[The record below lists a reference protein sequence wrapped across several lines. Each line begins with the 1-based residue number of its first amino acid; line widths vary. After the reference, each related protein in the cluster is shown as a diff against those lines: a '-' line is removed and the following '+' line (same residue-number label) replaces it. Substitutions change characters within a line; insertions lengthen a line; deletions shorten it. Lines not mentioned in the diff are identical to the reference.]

1 MTADFWTWAGLA
13 LLFLFAFFLSLFHA
27 CLNTFSKISLS
38 RFLED
43 RAKEYREKILD
54 LYDETRIAVDS
65 LRVVFIIAF
74 LIDISRLIPR
84 LRHWPIW
91 FFLASLLVFFIFF
104 DYLPRLLNSLNKKA
118 VLRFLL
124 PSLGFIHRIA
134 APLTR
139 LLRKLEEKQIEDE
152 IHEAS
157 EEEIETFIDEATE
170 EGIIEE
176 HEGELLKSVV
186 EFGDTLVKEIMT
198 PRLDMV
204 LIRREATFGALRELI
219 QTEKYSRIPVYKDRV
234 DNIEGVVIAKDLLPY
249 SGDEHKDLPI
259 VPIIRPVHFVPESMK
274 VNRLLKEF
282 QRQMQKLAIVVDE
295 HGGVSGLVTLEDLI
309 EEIVGE
315 IQDEYDQDEETQ
327 IAETGP
333 GEYVVSGDASVD
345 DIEEKFDKDISND
358 DYITVSG
365 LIAHHLGRLPKR
377 GETFEIK
384 GLSFEILEGGQKRI
398 KKVKVRASAGAG
410 IGEDGKK

>member
-1 MTADFWTWAGLA
+1 ME
-13 LLFLFAFFLSLFHA
+13 
-27 CLNTFSKISLS
+27 S
-38 RFLED
+38 RPW
-43 RAKEYREKILD
+43 
-54 LYDETRIAVDS
+54 S
-65 LRVVFIIAF
+65 
-74 LIDISRLIPR
+74 
-84 LRHWPIW
+84 
-91 FFLASLLVFFIFF
+91 
-104 DYLPRLLNSLNKKA
+104 
-118 VLRFLL
+118 
-124 PSLGFIHRIA
+124 
-134 APLTR
+134 
-139 LLRKLEEKQIEDE
+139 
-152 IHEAS
+152 
-157 EEEIETFIDEATE
+157 
-170 EGIIEE
+170 
-176 HEGELLKSVV
+176 
-186 EFGDTLVKEIMT
+186 
-198 PRLDMV
+198 
-204 LIRREATFGALRELI
+204 
-219 QTEKYSRIPVYKDRV
+219 
-234 DNIEGVVIAKDLLPY
+234 
-249 SGDEHKDLPI
+249 
-259 VPIIRPVHFVPESMK
+259 PIIRPVHFVPESMK